1 MTCDACARAK
11 QERHCPDYKPCCMS
25 CSARALATG
34 PTYFD
39 AQQSQTMTPP
49 YRNALRAIFGDR
61 WKAGHRLVRLWAR
74 TTRNLT
80 NQPTKGT

>member
-1 MTCDACARAK
+1 MTCTDCARAK
-11 QERHCPDYKPCCMS
+11 REPHCPDYATGCLS

-34 PTYFD
+34 PAYFD
-39 AQQSQTMTPP
+39 AQRSNTLTPP

>member
-1 MTCDACARAK
+1 MTCDACTRAK
-11 QERHCPDYKPCCMS
+11 QERHSPDIRAGCLS

-39 AQQSQTMTPP
+39 AQQSQTMTAP
-49 YRNALRAIFGDR
+49 YRNALRAIFGQR

-74 TTRNLT
+74 LDR
-80 NQPTKGT
+80 QQGTSKP

>member
-1 MTCDACARAK
+1 MTCKACTRAK
-11 QERHCPDYKPCCMS
+11 REPHCPDYATGCMS

-49 YRNALRAIFGDR
+49 YRNALRAIFGQR